1 MYPYSPAHLLV
12 VIINLIYCIMA
23 KSTPGAFTLLKGK
36 VGGVVYYKLTDS
48 NNKATQGTRVYTSQV
63 RNPNTTRQQYQ
74 RAILKTVSNMYAQ
87 GKVIFNHSFQGKS
100 VGGQNAREFRRLNM
114 RALRAQCVA
123 DYNAGL
129 RPAGYRSFVS
139 AKGSMYAAPNEYIIS
154 QGTYDQK
161 FFTWNNNEKAFTI
174 PDATEGQTVADYMTN
189 NGLIEGDI
197 YTFVALIVNKNVV
210 AGGDGQTAY
219 ETNYK
224 SLFLYSRFRVTAP
237 ADTTVAMENMAQVFE
252 QLPSSLPNIELTKI
266 TPGKTLNIQAVIA
279 ADVPNLGAFGC
290 IRSRE
295 DMDLRS
301 NSTMHLITSTGL
313 DAPGFGII
321 SAFVYKYWADDAGN
335 LGDSELLLEGGDSN
349 PTAGV

>member
-1 MYPYSPAHLLV
+1 MG
-12 VIINLIYCIMA
+12 
-23 KSTPGAFTLLKGK
+23 KSSNGAFALIRGK
-36 VGGVVYYKLTDS
+36 VGGVVFYKITDS
-48 NNKATQGTRVYTSQV
+48 NSKDKQGQRAYVGTI
-63 RNPNTTRQQYQ
+63 RNPNSTRQQYQ

-100 VGGQNAREFRRLNM
+100 VGGQNALEFRKLNM

-161 FFTWNNNEKAFTI
+161 FFTWDNDQKAYRM
-174 PDATEGQTVADYMTN
+174 PAATQGQTVAEYMAA

-210 AGGDGQTAY
+210 VGGDGKTAY

-224 SLFLYSRFRVTAP
+224 SDFLYSRFRVTPA
-237 ADTTVAMENMAQVFE
+237 ADTTVVMANMAQVFE
-252 QLPSSLPNIELTKI
+252 QLPSSLPNIDLADI
-266 TPGKTLNIQAVIA
+266 TPGDTLDIQAVIA

-295 DMDLRS
+295 DQDLRS
-301 NSTMHLITSTGL
+301 NSTMHLLTSTGL

-335 LGDSELLLEGGDSN
+335 LGDSELLLEGGDAN

>member
-12 VIINLIYCIMA
+12 IIINLIYYIMA

-114 RALRAQCVA
+114 RTLRAQCVA

-154 QGTYDQK
+154 QGTYDQN
-161 FFTWNNNEKAFTI
+161 FFSWNQTNNIFET
-174 PDATEGQTVADYMTN
+174 PGVTEGQTVAEYAAA

-210 AGGDGQTAY
+210 AGGDGKTPY

-224 SLFLYSRFRVTAP
+224 SIFLYSRFRVKAV
-237 ADTTVAMENMAQVFE
+237 ADITDVAQNFSQIFE
-252 QLPSSLPNIELTKI
+252 QLPSSLPNVDLTQTSI
-266 TPGKTLNIQAVIA
+266 GNPWDVEVAFAT
-279 ADVPNLGAFGC
+279 DVPSLGAIGV

-295 DMDLRS
+295 DQDLRS

-321 SAFVYKYWADDAGN
+321 SAFVYKYWADNAGN

>member
-1 MYPYSPAHLLV
+1 MG
-12 VIINLIYCIMA
+12 
-23 KSTPGAFTLLKGK
+23 KSSNGAFALIRGK
-36 VGGVVYYKLTDS
+36 VGGVVFYKITDS
-48 NNKATQGTRVYTSQV
+48 NSKDKQGQRAYVGTI
-63 RNPNTTRQQYQ
+63 RNPNSTRQQYQ

-123 DYNAGL
+123 DYSAGL

-154 QGTYDQK
+154 QGTYDQQ
-161 FFTWNNNEKAFTI
+161 FFTWNDESKSFAI
-174 PDATEGQTVADYMTN
+174 PSRTENQTVAEYMAA

-224 SLFLYSRFRVTAP
+224 SDFLYTRLLVKP
-237 ADTTVAMENMAQVFE
+237 VADTTVIMANMSQVFQ
-252 QLPSSLPNIELTKI
+252 QLPSSLPNIELTEI
-266 TPGKTLNIQAVIA
+266 TPGETLDIQAVIA

-295 DMDLRS
+295 DQDLRS

>member
-1 MYPYSPAHLLV
+1 
-12 VIINLIYCIMA
+12 MA

-87 GKVIFNHSFQGKS
+87 GKSIFNHSFQGKS
-100 VGGQNAREFRRLNM
+100 VGGANAREFRRLNM

-154 QGTYDQK
+154 QGTYDQQ
-161 FFTWNNNEKAFTI
+161 FFSWDNTEKKYTMPA
-174 PDATEGQTVADYMTN
+174 ATQGQTVADYMAN

-197 YTFVALIVNKNVV
+197 YTFVGLIVNKNVV
-210 AGGDGQTAY
+210 VGGDGQTPY

-224 SLFLYSRFRVTAP
+224 SDFLYSRFIVKPA
-237 ADTTVAMENMAQVFE
+237 ADTTVAITNMSQVFV
-252 QLPSSLPNIELTKI
+252 QLPSSLPNIDLTGLV
-266 TPGKTLNIQAVIA
+266 PSDTLDPQVVFAT
-279 ADVPNLGAFGC
+279 DVPLLGAFGV

-295 DMDLRS
+295 DQDLRS
-301 NSTMHLITSTGL
+301 NSTMHLITSTDL

-321 SAFVYKYWADDAGN
+321 SAFVTTYWADDAGN
-335 LGDSELLLEGGDSN
+335 LGDSELLLEGGDAN

>member
-1 MYPYSPAHLLV
+1 MG
-12 VIINLIYCIMA
+12 
-23 KSTPGAFTLLKGK
+23 KSSNGAFALIRGK
-36 VGGVVYYKLTDS
+36 VGGVVFYKITDS
-48 NNKATQGTRVYTSQV
+48 NSKDKQGQRAYVGTI
-63 RNPNTTRQQYQ
+63 RNPNSTRQQYQ

-161 FFTWNNNEKAFTI
+161 FFGWNQANKEFDI
-174 PDATEGQTVADYMTN
+174 PKATENQTVADYMAT

-210 AGGDGQTAY
+210 VGGDGQTPY

-224 SLFLYSRFRVTAP
+224 SIFLYSRFRVTAP
-237 ADTTVAMENMAQVFE
+237 EDTTVAITSLAQVFE
-252 QLPSSLPNIELTKI
+252 QLPSSLPNVDLNEIA
-266 TPGKTLNIQAVIA
+266 PGDGSSLRYFFAKDI
-279 ADVPNLGAFGC
+279 PELGAVGC

-349 PTAGV
+349 PTTGV

>member
-1 MYPYSPAHLLV
+1 MG
-12 VIINLIYCIMA
+12 
-23 KSTPGAFTLLKGK
+23 KSSNGAFALIRGK
-36 VGGVVYYKLTDS
+36 VGGVVFYKITDS
-48 NNKATQGTRVYTSQV
+48 NSKDKQGQRAYVGTI
-63 RNPNTTRQQYQ
+63 RNPNSKRQQYQ

-87 GKVIFNHSFQGKS
+87 GKEIFNHSFQGKS

-161 FFTWNNNEKAFTI
+161 FFGWNQAKKEFDI
-174 PDATEGQTVADYMTN
+174 PKATENQTVADYMAT

-210 AGGDGQTAY
+210 VGGDGKTSY

-224 SLFLYSRFRVTAP
+224 SDFLYSRFRVTAP
-237 ADTTVAMENMAQVFE
+237 ADTTVAITSLAQVFE
-252 QLPSSLPNIELTKI
+252 QLPSSLPNVNLTEI
-266 TPGKTLNIQAVIA
+266 VPGDESSIRYFFAQDI
-279 ADVPNLGAFGC
+279 PELGAVGC

-295 DMDLRS
+295 DQDLRS
-301 NSTMHLITSTGL
+301 NSTMHLIKSTDL

-335 LGDSELLLEGGDSN
+335 LGNSELLLEGGDGN

>member
-1 MYPYSPAHLLV
+1 MG
-12 VIINLIYCIMA
+12 
-23 KSTPGAFTLLKGK
+23 KSSNGAFALIRGK
-36 VGGVVYYKLTDS
+36 VGGVVFYKITDS
-48 NNKATQGTRVYTSQV
+48 NSKDKQGQRAYVGTI
-63 RNPNTTRQQYQ
+63 RNPNSTRQQYQ

-154 QGTYDQK
+154 QGTYDQQ
-161 FFTWNNNEKAFTI
+161 FFTWVNEDKVFKI
-174 PDATEGQTVADYMTN
+174 PAATQQQTVADYMAN

-210 AGGDGQTAY
+210 VGGDGKTAY

-224 SLFLYSRFRVTAP
+224 SDFFYTRLLVKP
-237 ADTTVAMENMAQVFE
+237 VADTTVTIDDLSQVFQ
-252 QLPSSLPNIELTKI
+252 QLPSSLPNIDLTKVL
-266 TPGKTLNIQAVIA
+266 PGDGVNIQGVIA

-295 DMDLRS
+295 DQDLRS
-301 NSTMHLITSTGL
+301 NSTMHLIKSTDL

-321 SAFVYKYWADDAGN
+321 SAFVPDYWSDDAGN

-349 PTAGV
+349 PTTGV

>member
-1 MYPYSPAHLLV
+1 
-12 VIINLIYCIMA
+12 MA

-87 GKVIFNHSFQGKS
+87 GKSIFNHSFQGKS
-100 VGGQNAREFRRLNM
+100 VGGANAREFRRLNM

-154 QGTYDQK
+154 QGTYNQK
-161 FFTWNNNEKAFTI
+161 LFTYDNTKKGYYM
-174 PDATEGQTVADYMTN
+174 PDPTSGQTVADYMTAH
-189 NGLIEGDI
+189 GLVEGDI
-197 YTFVALIVNKNVV
+197 YTFVALIVDKTVV
-210 AGGDGQTAY
+210 VGGDGQTPY

-224 SLFLYSRFRVTAP
+224 SNFLYSRFRVTAP
-237 ADTTVAMENMAQVFE
+237 ADTTVAIANWSQIFQ
-252 QLPSSLPNIELTKI
+252 QLPSSLPNVNLSNINISDALTVK
-266 TPGKTLNIQAVIA
+266 LLFA
-279 ADVPNLGAFGC
+279 ADVPELGAFGC

-301 NSTMHLITSTGL
+301 NSTMHLLKSTDL

-321 SAFVYKYWADDAGN
+321 SAFVPTYWADDAGN
-335 LGDSELLLEGGDSN
+335 LGDSKLLLEGGDAN

>member
-1 MYPYSPAHLLV
+1 
-12 VIINLIYCIMA
+12 MA

-87 GKVIFNHSFQGKS
+87 GKTIFNHSFQGKS

-123 DYNAGL
+123 DYSAGL

-139 AKGSMYAAPNEYIIS
+139 ARGSMYAAPNEYIVS

-161 FFTWNNNEKAFTI
+161 FFTWDDTNKAYTM
-174 PDATEGQTVADYMTN
+174 PASVQGQTVADYMAA
-189 NGLIEGDI
+189 NGLVEGDI
-197 YTFVALIVNKNVV
+197 YTFVGLIVNKNVV
-210 AGGDGQTAY
+210 AGGDGQTPY

-224 SLFLYSRFRVTAP
+224 SNFLYTRLRVTP
-237 ADTTVAMENMAQVFE
+237 VDDTTVAFEHLSDVFQ
-252 QLPSSLPNIELTKI
+252 QLPSSLPDVSLEFLTTANLM
-266 TPGKTLNIQAVIA
+266 TPDIIFAG
-279 ADVPNLGAFGC
+279 DVPNLGAFGV

-295 DMDLRS
+295 DQDLRS
-301 NSTMHLITSTGL
+301 NSTMHLLTSTGL

-335 LGDSELLLEGGDSN
+335 LGNSELLLEGGDSN

>member
-1 MYPYSPAHLLV
+1 MG
-12 VIINLIYCIMA
+12 
-23 KSTPGAFTLLKGK
+23 KSSNGAFALIRGK
-36 VGGVVYYKLTDS
+36 VGGVVFYKITDS
-48 NNKATQGTRVYTSQV
+48 NSKDKQGQRAYVGTI
-63 RNPNTTRQQYQ
+63 RNPNSTRQQYQ

-87 GKVIFNHSFQGKS
+87 GKAIFNHSFQGKAP
-100 VGGQNAREFRRLNM
+100 GGQNAREFRKLNM

-161 FFTWNNNEKAFTI
+161 FFTWNPTDKVFEI
-174 PDATEGQTVADYMTN
+174 PASTQEQTVAEYMAA

-197 YTFVALIVNKNVV
+197 YTFVGLIVNKNVV
-210 AGGDGQTAY
+210 VGGDGQTSY

-237 ADTTVAMENMAQVFE
+237 ADTTVAITSMSQVFQ
-252 QLPSSLPNIELTKI
+252 QLPSSLPNVDWTQIL
-266 TPGKTLNIQAVIA
+266 PGDGVNVQSVIA

-295 DMDLRS
+295 DQDLRS